1 MGDSNNGLS
10 AKSAATI
17 IACALLYCLSLLSA
31 GCGSSS
37 GTSISDPGAQ
47 TVLVEANQNQKPLV
61 PGLYSVFDDK
71 SRSVKSAR
79 ILPLQEQDL
88 TALINVLLQ
97 TGGELSFGLIGET
110 RMLPLLRLRIPV
122 PPLLPVKRESQNAFE
137 RAEQDSAL
145 ELRGEAQAVG
155 DGS

>member
-1 MGDSNNGLS
+1 
-10 AKSAATI
+10 
-17 IACALLYCLSLLSA
+17 
-31 GCGSSS
+31 
-37 GTSISDPGAQ
+37 
-47 TVLVEANQNQKPLV
+47 
-61 PGLYSVFDDK
+61 
-71 SRSVKSAR
+71 
-79 ILPLQEQDL
+79 LPLQEQDL